1 MKRALLLLFVLTT
14 FSIINAQDF
23 TQETKQQRDERMEWG
38 REARFGMF
46 IHWGLYSIPAGEWNG
61 VKTYAEWIRTQA
73 QIPLEEYDKFV
84 SQFNPV
90 KFNADDWIKMAK
102 NAGMKYIVITSKH
115 HDGFCLFDSKYTD
128 FDIMSTP
135 FRRDVLHEL
144 SEACKKEGIKLCFY
158 HSIMDWHHPDYLP
171 RRDWEKTRS
180 TEGADYERF
189 VIYLKNQ
196 LKELET
202 NYGDLGVLWFDG
214 EWEKTWSDER
224 GRDLYNYVRSLEPQI
239 IVNNRV
245 SSARGGMEGF
255 TIEGGFAGDFGTPE
269 QTIPATGLP
278 GVDWEACMTMND
290 YWGYNKNDKNWKSVK
305 EILQMLADIASKG
318 GNYLLNVGPTAEG
331 VFPLESIERLEKIG
345 DWMKKNGEAIYGTS
359 ASPFRKLDWGRC
371 TQKIIH
377 DVTRL
382 YLHVFD
388 WPVDGKLTVPGI
400 YNEPKNAFILI
411 DERKT
416 PLAIERKE
424 DALLISVPV
433 KSPDENNSIIVL
445 DISGMADVNNPPL
458 IEADGNI
465 FVDSHVVTIKSEQ
478 DNVEIYYTLD
488 GSEPTIKSQKS
499 GGKII
504 ITNSAVVS
512 ARSFRNGKPVSAVA
526 KNKFTKVVPEASVK
540 IENPEPGISY
550 KYFEGKWKKLPDFN
564 SMKALKDGT
573 VPSFVM
579 IDERATDNF
588 GIEYSGFIKIPA
600 DGVYNFFTSSD
611 DGSRL
616 FIGEKLVVDNDLEH
630 GAVERS
636 GSIALAKGFHPIRV
650 LFFESAGGEELKV
663 LYRGVGIMKKEIPA
677 DVLFHSK

>member
-1 MKRALLLLFVLTT
+1 MKKILLLLYV
-14 FSIINAQDF
+14 IIAFLITNAQDF
-23 TQETKQQRDERMEWG
+23 TQETKQQRDERMEWW

-73 QIPLEEYDKFV
+73 QIPVEEYDKLV
-84 SQFNPV
+84 EQFNPA
-90 KFNADDWIKMAK
+90 KFNADDWVRTAK

-135 FRRDVLHEL
+135 FKRDVLKEL

-180 TEGADYERF
+180 TEDADFERF
-189 VIYLKNQ
+189 VVYLKNQ

-202 NYGDLGVLWFDG
+202 NYGNLGVLWFDG

-224 GRDLYNYVRSLEPQI
+224 GRDLYNYVRSIQPQI

-255 TIEGGFAGDFGTPE
+255 TVEGGFAGDFGTPE

-331 VFPLESIERLEKIG
+331 VFPQESIERLAEIG
-345 DWMKKNGEAIYGTS
+345 EWMKKNGQAIYGTS

-371 TQKIIH
+371 TQKINA
-377 DVTRL
+377 DGTRL

-388 WPVDGKLTVPGI
+388 WPADGKLIVPGI
-400 YNEPKNAFILI
+400 YNEPKTAFVLA
-411 DERKT
+411 DEKKT
-416 PLAIERKE
+416 SLAAERKE
-424 DALLISVPV
+424 DALILSVPV
-433 KSPDENNSIIVL
+433 KAPDANNSVIVL
-445 DISGMADVNNPPL
+445 DVVGKADVNNPPL

-465 FVDSHVVTIKSEQ
+465 FVDSHEVTIKSEH
-478 DNVEIYYTLD
+478 DNIEIYYTLD

-499 GGKII
+499 DGKIVL
-504 ITNSAVVS
+504 TNSAEIS
-512 ARSFRNGKPVSAVA
+512 ARCFRNGKPVSAVA
-526 KNKFTKVVPEASVK
+526 KDIFTRVVPEASLKV
-540 IENPEPGISY
+540 ENPEPGVSY
-550 KYFEGKWKKLPDFN
+550 KYFEGKWNKLPDFS
-564 SMKALKDGT
+564 SMKSLKEGT
-573 VPSFVM
+573 VPNFLI
-579 IDERATDNF
+579 IDEKVSDNF
-588 GIEYSGFIKIPA
+588 GIEYSGFIRIPA

-630 GAVERS
+630 GAVEKS

-663 LYRGVGIMKKEIPA
+663 FYRGVGILKQEIPA
-677 DVLFHSK
+677 NVLFHSK